1 MAAVTF
7 ICMPIAGIIVL
18 SVVWLYCLNEGLRFT
33 MLCSHGVW
41 RAVIISYQF
50 PKVIAI
56 FAWLYAGFFG
66 GGGSIARNPFSRQ
79 LYAQPEVAPKF
90 WELVTWKLS
99 WVEDYR
105 QSNTT
110 SEA

>member
-1 MAAVTF
+1 MLGRHENACATYYSRLRAYATIYGVNPSDLIQSQEKYIKLQTQ
-7 ICMPIAGIIVL
+7 VL
-18 SVVWLYCLNEGLRFT
+18 YFS
-33 MLCSHGVW
+33 
-41 RAVIISYQF
+41 F
-50 PKVIAI
+50 PLASG
-56 FAWLYAGFFG
+56 LYAGFFG

-79 LYAQPEVAPKF
+79 LYAPPEAAPKF
-90 WELVTWKLS
+90 WELLTWKLS